1 VGNVDVGLI
10 WILLIVIVGVLIAS
24 FLLPWLQGMFAK
36 KA

>member
-1 VGNVDVGLI
+1 MDAGLL
-10 WILLIVIVGVLIAS
+10 WTLLIVIVGVLIAS